1 MPYNHR
7 GLLLAW
13 PGSELT
19 SISKG
24 IQPLAAWT
32 WNYSFCSSVR
42 IHCNFHPVILQCI
55 LKPLWTVWQP
65 LEISVLLS
73 KPNELHLLAE
83 FAEDLASS
91 GSCRA
96 RLSMCSVILEHV
108 LLMVSNVCSRVAQSI
123 WNSQLLNQKWI
134 KKTNAPGCTYLF
146 STANLE

>member
-1 MPYNHR
+1 MTYNHR
-7 GLLLAW
+7 GLLLAR

-19 SISKG
+19 TISKG
-24 IQPLAAWT
+24 IQYLAAWT
-32 WNYSFCSSVR
+32 WNYSFCRSVR
-42 IHCNFHPVILQCI
+42 IYCDFHPVILQCI
-55 LKPLWTVWQP
+55 LKPLWIVWQ
-65 LEISVLLS
+65 LLKISVSLS

-91 GSCRA
+91 DSR
-96 RLSMCSVILEHV
+96 RTRHSTCSVILEHV
-108 LLMVSNVCSRVAQSI
+108 LLMVTNVCSWVAQSI